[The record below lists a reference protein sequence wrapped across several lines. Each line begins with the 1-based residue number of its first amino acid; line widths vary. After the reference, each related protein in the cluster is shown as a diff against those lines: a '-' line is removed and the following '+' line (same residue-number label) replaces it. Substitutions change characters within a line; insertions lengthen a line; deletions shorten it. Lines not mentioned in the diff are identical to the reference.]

1 MHRMYQQRAIT
12 GAIIGVLIILIVV
25 IAWEKLSG

>member
-1 MHRMYQQRAIT
+1 MYQQRAIT